1 MKNIFLFLFI
11 ILITIPVYSLK
22 MDSGLKTDSSYSG
35 QPGDTKLSKY
45 FYKRLEG
52 SINNNLNIVMNIIRC
67 DTVLY
72 GDYYCETT
80 GIPVFFTFN
89 SRIDADGSIFI
100 SEDSG
105 QINSSSMSGLSGEIK
120 GRFVSEHAIMG
131 TWQKP
136 NAPAAYYFTL
146 IEKYPAGSVNLEI
159 KEYGQNYDNGN
170 GKRAAINF
178 NLVQINNGLNK
189 IIEDSINY
197 NITHSFIKIYKQDDS
212 TSGLIN
218 PDEVIND
225 YISRYK
231 EFINDTSMAPEFKQS
246 WETSYKTSVL
256 FNSNNILATENT
268 EFLFEGGAHPLTY
281 FIYENYNLQSGRKV
295 ILDDLFKPNYKATL
309 DKIGERKFKEA
320 RKIKLSENLNA
331 KGYLLEKD
339 EFHLNTNFSIS
350 KLGLIFRFNEYEIG
364 PYVFG
369 APEVFIPYSDL
380 RYLIKPD
387 GLLAQFIK

>member
-1 MKNIFLFLFI
+1 
-11 ILITIPVYSLK
+11 
-22 MDSGLKTDSSYSG
+22 
-35 QPGDTKLSKY
+35 
-45 FYKRLEG
+45 
-52 SINNNLNIVMNIIRC
+52 MNIIRC
-67 DTVLY
+67 DTLLY

-89 SRIDADGSIFI
+89 SKIETDGSIFI
-100 SEDSG
+100 GEDSG
-105 QINSSSMSGLSGEIK
+105 QMDSSYMPVLKGEFK
-120 GRFVSEHAIMG
+120 GKFVSEHAIMG

-146 IEKYPAGSVNLEI
+146 IEKYPAGSVNLEV
-159 KEYGQNYDNGN
+159 KEYGRDYDNGN
-170 GKRAAINF
+170 GKTANINF
-178 NLVQINNGLNK
+178 NLIQTDIGLDK
-189 IIEDSINY
+189 IIKDSINY
-197 NITHSFIKIYKQDDS
+197 DVIHSFIKIYKPGGNE
-212 TSGLIN
+212 SGLIN
-218 PDEVIND
+218 PDEVIDD
-225 YISRYK
+225 YINRYK
-231 EFINDTSMAPEFKQS
+231 EYINDTTIAPEYKQS
-246 WETSYKTSVL
+246 WESAYKTSVL

-281 FIYENYNLQSGRKV
+281 YIYANYNLSSGRKV
-295 ILDDLFKPNYKATL
+295 ILDDLFKPNYRATL

-320 RKIKLSENLNA
+320 RKIKLNESLKTN
-331 KGYLLEKD
+331 GYLLEKD

-364 PYVFG
+364 PYVLG